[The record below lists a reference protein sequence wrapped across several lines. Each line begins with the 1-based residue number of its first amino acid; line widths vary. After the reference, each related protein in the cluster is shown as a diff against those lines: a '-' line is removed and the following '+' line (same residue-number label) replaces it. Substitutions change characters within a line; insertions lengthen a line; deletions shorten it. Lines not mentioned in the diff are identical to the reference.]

1 MTTLQLGYGK
11 TTQSVAIPDENVSGI
26 LWPNEKQLPEL
37 IEEEIIKN
45 AIRNPIGTVSLRET
59 VRPGEHIAIVTSD
72 ITRPL
77 PSDTVLPPLLE
88 ELGSIGVKDRDITIV
103 FALGSHRMHTEE
115 EKTALVGRA
124 VYERIRCIDGD
135 CTDVVHMGTTAAGT
149 PVDIAREVAEAD
161 RRICLGNI
169 EYHYF
174 AGYSGG
180 AKAIMPGV
188 STRSAIQ
195 SNHSLMVRA
204 GAKTGN
210 LDCNPVRMD
219 LEEAIRYCP
228 IDFIIN
234 VVLDNRKKIVYAA
247 AGDYIAAHRD
257 GCRFLDSLYGKAIEK
272 RADIVIASQGGV
284 PKDINLYQ
292 AQKALDNAGH
302 AVREGGVIIL
312 AGACGEGMGEATF
325 EQWMKNA
332 PTPDSLIERIE
343 RDFQL
348 GGHKAAA
355 IALILK
361 KADVYLVSDMQ
372 PAFVRDIFMHP
383 YPSVQEALES
393 AFAKL
398 GRDASVLV
406 MPFAGSTL
414 PIVKEV

>member
-1 MTTLQLGYGK
+1 MTTLQLGYGN
-11 TTQSVAIPDENVSGI
+11 TTQSVVIPDENISGI
-26 LWPNEKQLPEL
+26 LWPNEKDLPESTEKD
-37 IEEEIIKN
+37 IVRD
-45 AIRNPIGTVSLRET
+45 AIRNPIGTAPLCEII
-59 VRPGEHIAIVTSD
+59 RPGERVAIVTSD
-72 ITRPL
+72 ITRPV
-77 PSDTVLPPLLE
+77 PSYTILPLLLD
-88 ELGSIGVKDRDITIV
+88 ELANLGVKDRDITIV

-115 EKTALVGRA
+115 KKTALVGRA

-135 CTDVVHMGTTAAGT
+135 CRDVVHMGRTAAGT
-149 PVDIAREVAEAD
+149 PVDIVREVAEAD

-195 SNHSLMVRA
+195 SNHSLMVQA
-204 GAKTGN
+204 GARTGN

-228 IDFIIN
+228 IDCIVN
-234 VVLDNRKKIVYAA
+234 VVLDEQKKIVYAV
-247 AGDYIAAHRD
+247 AGDYIAAHRE
-257 GCRFLDSLYGKAIEK
+257 GCRFLDSLYGKTIEK
-272 RADIVIASQGGV
+272 RADIVIASQGGA

-302 AVREGGVIIL
+302 AVRDGGIIIL
-312 AGACGEGMGEATF
+312 AGACQEGMGEATF
-325 EQWMKNA
+325 EQWMRNA
-332 PTPDSLIERIE
+332 PTPESLIEEIR
-343 RDFQL
+343 RNFQL

-361 KADVYLVSDMQ
+361 KADVFLVSEMQ
-372 PAFVRDIFMHP
+372 PEFVQDMFMHP
-383 YPSVQEALES
+383 YPSIQEALEA